1 MQCDR
6 KQLFAQC
13 LMLPLVSIWL
23 AKILCCII
31 NGEPSWYSANQ
42 WENLRRWKN
51 IWFAASYPSLS
62 YADSVN
68 FKAFLLWY
76 WSTKWVCFPNC
87 ILIYSIT
94 SWVYKEYPSFS
105 KVFKKKGAGQKDR
118 TIQKKNPSFMISSA
132 SLSLRKMQFWVT
144 RDLSAQQSLQCSMS
158 TKHKRQQN
166 AWYKWRA
173 S

>member
-1 MQCDR
+1 
-6 KQLFAQC
+6 
-13 LMLPLVSIWL
+13 MLPLVSIWL
-23 AKILCCII
+23 AKILCGII

-42 WENLRRWKN
+42 WENLRRWRN

-62 YADSVN
+62 YADSIN
-68 FKAFLLWY
+68 FKAFFFFLLWY

-105 KVFKKKGAGQKDR
+105 KVLKKKKKRSWAEGQNNS
-118 TIQKKNPSFMISSA
+118 KKNPSFMISSA
-132 SLSLRKMQFWVT
+132 SLSLWKMQFWVT
-144 RDLSAQQSLQCSMS
+144 RDLSAQQSLQSSMS

>member
-1 MQCDR
+1 
-6 KQLFAQC
+6 
-13 LMLPLVSIWL
+13 MLPLVSIWL

-42 WENLRRWKN
+42 WENLRRWRN

-118 TIQKKNPSFMISSA
+118 TIQKKIHLLWFQVPVYLYGKCNSGSQGTSQ
-132 SLSLRKMQFWVT
+132 LSNHFSVQCLQNTKDNKMHDTNEGLVRPW
-144 RDLSAQQSLQCSMS
+144 R
-158 TKHKRQQN
+158 TK
-166 AWYKWRA
+166 AWL
-173 S
+173 

>member
-1 MQCDR
+1 
-6 KQLFAQC
+6 
-13 LMLPLVSIWL
+13 MLPLVSIWL

-42 WENLRRWKN
+42 WENLRRWRN

-105 KVFKKKGAGQKDR
+105 KVLKKKKKRSWAEGQNNS
-118 TIQKKNPSFMISSA
+118 KKKSIFYDFECQFISMENAILGHKGPLSSA
-132 SLSLRKMQFWVT
+132 ITSVFNVYKTQKT
-144 RDLSAQQSLQCSMS
+144 
-158 TKHKRQQN
+158 TKCMIQMKG
-166 AWYKWRA
+166 
-173 S
+173 